1 MSFGILV
8 RALHLVSRNPLP
20 PSLPP
25 SHASTL
31 QLIMEGYQ
39 WTHKQGVVTI
49 FSAPNYC
56 YRCGNQAGGEGGA
69 CVYLRCSP
77 VPLPLPP
84 LLRPASSVTFR
95 VARSPDGSG
104 RAVWQHGGTGC
115 VPIL

>member
-1 MSFGILV
+1 MSFSILV

-56 YRCGNQAGGEGGA
+56 YRCGNQAGGEGGGEGGREGRGGRGMRLSEVLTRA
-69 CVYLRCSP
+69 PPSPPPAPSCLLCV
-77 VPLPLPP
+77 LPC
-84 LLRPASSVTFR
+84 
-95 VARSPDGSG
+95 GS
-104 RAVWQHGGTGC
+104 Q
-115 VPIL
+115 P